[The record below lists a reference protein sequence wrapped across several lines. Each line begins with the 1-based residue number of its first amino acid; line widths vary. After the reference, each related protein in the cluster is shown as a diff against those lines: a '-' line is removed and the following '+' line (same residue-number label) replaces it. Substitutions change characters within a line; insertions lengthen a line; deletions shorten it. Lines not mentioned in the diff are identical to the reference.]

1 VHQLPL
7 STVSGAHALIASGWR
22 PAAEPGRVDPPPGD
36 QHSSAQWVSDWTWQA
51 MAMMALEVRGEVCAG
66 TRRVIEPTFG
76 PGSGWYPSS
85 SAAPSSVQD
94 RRELREAALPATVV
108 VLRRR
113 GERIPAAQLLRTEPP
128 SGMLVC
134 MDRYTQPAWYG
145 CLFADEKMERE
156 VLPRLMHVQLER
168 ESGGVRLYAG
178 IEVGDRG
185 DPDRRQAWLC
195 TPTPARMR
203 EILLAM
209 AEQEGGVV

>member
-1 VHQLPL
+1 MHQLPC
-7 STVSGAHALIASGWR
+7 STITGARRLIASGWR
-22 PAAEPGRVDPPPGD
+22 PDDEPGRVSPPPGD
-36 QHSSAQWVSDWTWQA
+36 QQSACQWVSDWTWQA

-66 TRRVIEPTFG
+66 TRRPIAPTFG
-76 PGSGWYPSS
+76 PGTGWYPSAA
-85 SAAPSSVQD
+85 AAPGSVQD
-94 RRELREAALPATVV
+94 RRELRAAALPATVV

-128 SGMLVC
+128 SGLLVC
-134 MDRYTQPAWYG
+134 MDRYTAPAWYG
-145 CLFADEKMERE
+145 CLFDDKMERE
-156 VLPRLMHVQLER
+156 LLPRLMHLQLER

-209 AEQEGGVV
+209 AEQEGMAG